1 MDSVAREGSAEVE
14 EVEESVEAEA
24 GLVLVVGEE
33 EDVAKEESGPGLQS
47 CQKHSHSLTI
57 WPLPRTAGTV
67 SSWRQADIYRI
78 QTVPHMLCSSHSRA
92 LIL

>member
-14 EVEESVEAEA
+14 EVEESVEAEE
-24 GLVLVVGEE
+24 GLVLVVARGEE
-33 EDVAKEESGPGLQS
+33 EVAKEESGPGLQS

-57 WPLPRTAGTV
+57 WPLPRTAGTL

-78 QTVPHMLCSSHSRA
+78 
-92 LIL
+92 